1 MPTVTLAESAK
12 LTQDQLV
19 AGLIESI
26 IEVNPLYEVMPF
38 TEIEGNALAYNR
50 ENALGDVQFLGV
62 GGTITAKNPATFTK
76 VTSELTT
83 LIGDAEVNGL
93 IQATRSDYVDQ
104 TAIQVASKAKSLGRQ
119 YQQAMIT
126 GDGTGNSFEGMLSL
140 VASSQT
146 IVAGGA
152 GGNGAQLTFELLD
165 ELLDKVKDKDGQ
177 VDFIMS
183 TFAMR
188 RKYFSLLRA
197 LGGAGINE
205 TITLPSGRQVPI
217 YRGVPWFVNDFIPSN
232 LVQGTANNTTVIF
245 AGTFDDGSNKYGIA
259 GLTARGA
266 AGLRIQ
272 DVGPM
277 ENRDETITRVK
288 MYCGFA
294 NFSQLGL
301 AALKGLLP
309 PV

>member
-1 MPTVTLAESAK
+1 MPTVTLAEAAK

-19 AGLIESI
+19 AGLIETI
-26 IEVNPLYEVMPF
+26 VEVNPLYEMMPF

-50 ENALGDVQFLGV
+50 ENALGDTQFLAV
-62 GGTITAKNPATFTK
+62 GGTITAKNAATFTK

-93 IQATRSDYVDQ
+93 IQATRSDYTDQ
-104 TAIQVASKAKSLGRQ
+104 TATQVASKAKSLGRQ
-119 YQQAMIT
+119 YQTAMIT
-126 GDGTGNSFEGMLSL
+126 GDGTLDTFQGMLSL
-140 VASSQT
+140 VATSQT
-146 IVAGGA
+146 ITAGA
-152 GGNGAQLTFELLD
+152 NGASLTFEMLD

-177 VDFIMS
+177 VDYIMS
-183 TFAMR
+183 SFSMR
-188 RKYFSLLRA
+188 RKYFALLRA
-197 LGGAGINE
+197 LGGASINE

-217 YRGVPWFVNDFIPSN
+217 YRGVPWFVNDFIPTN
-232 LVQGTANNTTVIF
+232 QTQGTATGTTTTIF
-245 AGTFDDGSNKYGIA
+245 AGTFDDGSNKIGVA

-272 DVGPM
+272 DVGAK
-277 ENRDETITRVK
+277 EDKDETITRVK

-301 AALKGLLP
+301 AALKGLLQT
-309 PV
+309 